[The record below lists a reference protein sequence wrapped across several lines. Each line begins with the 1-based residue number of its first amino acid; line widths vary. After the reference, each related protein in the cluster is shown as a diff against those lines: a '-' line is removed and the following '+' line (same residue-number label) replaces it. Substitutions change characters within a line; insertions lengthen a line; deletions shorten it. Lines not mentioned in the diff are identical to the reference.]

1 MSKLLAVALH
11 LKAILVASSF
21 ALARGDLLPVIV
33 ISALFSLAQLNAKPI
48 DQAVLRDPVESSSSR
63 DRGDPTFG

>member
-1 MSKLLAVALH
+1 MSKLLFVAAY

-21 ALARGDLLPVIV
+21 AFARGDMLPVIV

-48 DQAVLRDPVESSSSR
+48 DQAELRDPVASSSSR

>member
-1 MSKLLAVALH
+1 MSKLLAVAAS

-21 ALARGDLLPVIV
+21 ALARGELLPVIV

-48 DQAVLRDPVESSSSR
+48 DQAVLRDPVERSSSR
-63 DRGDPTFG
+63 DRSG